1 MMDGK
6 LETEKETATIYP
18 CPIYV
23 NMFINIITFT
33 TSVFFKEASATQARE
48 SRKSPANTATYI
60 AQKKRERQKTKE
72 KPMLR
77 HNTPQL
83 RKGQTEK

>member
-23 NMFINIITFT
+23 NMFINMTTFT

-48 SRKSPANTATYI
+48 SKKSPANTATYI
-60 AQKKRERQKTKE
+60 TKKKNRKTKD
-72 KPMLR
+72 KR
-77 HNTPQL
+77 QTNVTP
-83 RKGQTEK
+83 